1 MKKHFLVTVSFDSA
15 HLTGVG
21 FLCSFFQKLSE
32 HQVTLLH
39 ICRMDSQS
47 MNATLME
54 TWENPEDKLNGK
66 PTVGAKQALEKAR
79 AMLSKGSMS
88 VDQIVTKTYAEQF
101 GKVADILNEASKGL
115 YDAIVLGKRASY
127 TLQSFFERPGDETAK
142 EIIRGKALTTPLWI
156 CPEPEEGLRNVLVC
170 VDGSK
175 NALRAVDHVGYILS
189 KQPQHS
195 ITLFN
200 AQSGTGR
207 DADVIFKEAKAE
219 LYEHGISD
227 DRIHTATSWGLS
239 IPATIM
245 SYAEKG
251 SFAAIAFGL
260 HGVKESLLKSINFA
274 GGTAGK
280 LIEKTNKISL
290 WCCP

>member
-1 MKKHFLVTVSFDSA
+1 
-15 HLTGVG
+15 
-21 FLCSFFQKLSE
+21 
-32 HQVTLLH
+32 
-39 ICRMDSQS
+39 MDSQNV
-47 MNATLME
+47 NATLLE
-54 TWENPEDKLNGK
+54 TWENPEDKLSGK
-66 PTVGAKQALEKAR
+66 LTVGAQRALEKAR
-79 AMLSKGSMS
+79 FMLSESKMS
-88 VDQIVTKTYAEQF
+88 VDQIVTKTYAEQY
-101 GKVADILNEASKGL
+101 GKVADILNEASQGL

-127 TLQSFFERPGDETAK
+127 TLQSFFERSGDETAK

-156 CPEPEEGLRNVLVC
+156 CPEPEDGRKNVLVC
-170 VDGSK
+170 VDGSE
-175 NALRAVDHVGYILS
+175 NALRAADHVGYILA

-207 DADVIFKEAKAE
+207 DADVIFKEAIAE
-219 LYEHGISD
+219 LHEHGISD

-251 SFAAIAFGL
+251 GFAAIAFGL
-260 HGVKESLLKSINFA
+260 HGVKEGLLKSINFA
-274 GGTAGK
+274 GGTAGR
-280 LIEKTNKISL
+280 LIEKTDKISL

>member
-32 HQVTLLH
+32 HEVTLLH
-39 ICRMDSQS
+39 ICRLDSNN
-47 MNATLME
+47 MNKTLLE
-54 TWENPEDKLNGK
+54 TWDNPADKGSGK
-66 PTVGAKQALEKAR
+66 ISVGAMRALEKAR
-79 AMLSKGSMS
+79 VMLADSKMS
-88 VDQIVTKTYAEQF
+88 VDQIVTKTFAEQF
-101 GKVADILNEASKGL
+101 GKVADILNEASEGL

-127 TLQSFFERPGDETAK
+127 TLQSLFERPGDETAK
-142 EIIRGKALTTPLWI
+142 ALICGKALTTPLWI
-156 CPEPEEGLRNVLVC
+156 CPAPEEGRKNVLVC

-175 NALRAVDHVGYILS
+175 NALRAVDHVGYILE
-189 KQPQHS
+189 KQAQHS

-200 AQSGTGR
+200 AKSGTSR
-207 DADVIFKEAKAE
+207 DAEVIFKEAIDE
-219 LYEHGISD
+219 LHEHGIGD

-251 SFAAIAFGL
+251 GFAAIAFGL
-260 HGVKESLLKSINFA
+260 HGVKEGLLKSINFA